1 MKVQVSIITISFNDQ
16 KNLERTI
23 NSVKIQTLNDFEY
36 IVVDGGSTD
45 GSLEVIKRNEHRISK
60 WVSEPDNGIYDAMN
74 KGLEMAT
81 GEFVLFMNAGDTFYA
96 ADTLKKIPFSEYPEA
111 DIFYGETVMIDSN
124 GNMPGLRSK
133 RLPHNLKWTDFRK
146 GMVVCH
152 QSILVRRNIA
162 PKYNLEYKLSADVE
176 WVLHCLK
183 RSKQNV
189 FTGTIIACF
198 LEGGASKQRHA
209 ESLGERFEIMKK
221 YFGLPATLYSH
232 MVFLIQTVLVKIRIK
247 PFYRNNYLN

>member
-1 MKVQVSIITISFNDQ
+1 MCKVSVITIAYNCVSDLEVTITSVLNQSF
-16 KNLERTI
+16 
-23 NSVKIQTLNDFEY
+23 SDFEFV
-36 IVVDGGSTD
+36 IVDGGSKD
-45 GSLEVIKRNEHRISK
+45 GSKELIKKYQDRIK
-60 WVSEPDNGIYDAMN
+60 NWVSEPDNGIYDAMN

-96 ADTLKKIPFSEYPEA
+96 ADTLEKIPFSTYPDA
-111 DIFYGETVMIDSN
+111 DIFYGETMMIDTN

-133 RLPHNLKWTDFRK
+133 KLPHKLKWTDFRK

-152 QSILVRRNIA
+152 QSILVRRDIA
-162 PKYNLEYKLSADVE
+162 PKYNLDYKLSADVE

-198 LEGGASKQRHA
+198 LEGGASKQRHT

-232 MVFLIQTVLVKIRIK
+232 MVFIIQTILVKIGIK